1 MARKSTK
8 RGNGTGS
15 IVTLGG
21 NRKKPFAVRV
31 TVGWTED
38 GKQKFKYLSYHAKIS
53 EARKSLREY
62 LVNPFDLEHKDITLK
77 AVYEKL
83 METNPVAE
91 STTNNYHTAFR
102 KCAEIQNVPIRNIK
116 AGHIEEIL
124 ERHTPSAQKNVKNML
139 NRVYKYA
146 LKYDYVTK
154 NVAELVETDSI
165 QSKQRQPFTNEQIE
179 KILAY
184 DRHPLAYTIKLLL
197 YTGLRISELLNIE
210 TQNVHLEDGYM
221 IGGTKTE
228 AGRDRTI
235 PIHED
240 VKSIIEAL
248 YNPNNK
254 YLIVDNRGHK
264 ISYRNYLLGFW
275 NTIKKDIGFEHTPHC
290 TRHTFI
296 THILKCGADRELVQ
310 RIVGHK
316 GDITDRYNHA
326 DIEQLKLH
334 MQKLTYN

>member
-1 MARKSTK
+1 MARKITK

-38 GKQKFKYLSYHAKIS
+38 GKQKFKYISYHAKIS

-62 LVNPFDLEHKDITLK
+62 LVNPFDLEHKDITL
-77 AVYEKL
+77 
-83 METNPVAE
+83 
-91 STTNNYHTAFR
+91 
-102 KCAEIQNVPIRNIK
+102 K

-146 LKYDYVTK
+146 LKYDYVSK

-165 QSKQRQPFTNEQIE
+165 QSKQRQPFTNEQIK

-184 DRHPLAYTIKLLL
+184 DGHPLAHTIKLLL

-210 TQNVHLEDGYM
+210 TKNIHLDDGYI

-240 VKSIIEAL
+240 VKSIIEDL
-248 YNPNNK
+248 YNLNNK

-296 THILKCGADRELVQ
+296 THILKCGADKELVK

-316 GDITDRYNHA
+316 GDVTDRYNHA

>member
-1 MARKSTK
+1 LARKQSK

-53 EARKSLREY
+53 DARKALREY
-62 LVNPFDLEHKDITLK
+62 LVDPFDLEHKDITLK

-91 STTNNYHTAFR
+91 TTTNNYHSAFR

-116 AGHIEEIL
+116 AGHIEDIL
-124 ERHTPSAQKNVKNML
+124 ARHTPSAQKNVKSML

-154 NVAELVETDSI
+154 NVAELVETESV
-165 QSKQRQPFTNEQIE
+165 QSKQRQPFTNEQI
-179 KILAY
+179 KQVLTY
-184 DRHPLAYTIKLLL
+184 DGHPLSHTIKLLL
-197 YTGLRISELLNIE
+197 YTGMRISELLEME
-210 TQNVHLEDGYM
+210 TKNVYIEDGYM

-228 AGRDRTI
+228 AGRNRTI
-235 PIHED
+235 PIHEEI
-240 VKSIIEAL
+240 KPIIEDL
-248 YNPNNK
+248 YNSENK
-254 YLIVDNRGHK
+254 YLLVDNRGYR

-275 NTIKKDIGFEHTPHC
+275 NTIKKDIGFEHTPHS

-296 THILKCGADRELVQ
+296 THILKCGADRDLVQ

-316 GDITDRYNHA
+316 GDITDRYNHIE
-326 DIEQLKLH
+326 IEQLKLQ
-334 MQKLTYN
+334 MNKLEYN